1 MLIDCICGESKFA
14 INAEQIGFDGRL
26 VKCGK
31 CGKEW
36 FQESKQEV
44 IEKKL
49 INLDQSLHAKEITL
63 VDDKNYYSDK
73 ISSNRSFGLVFFV
86 VFLFIALWPLK
97 YEEDIRLWSLT
108 LSIIFFILGIFN
120 SKLLTPLNKLW
131 FKFGILLGSIV
142 SPLIMGIVYFL
153 VVTPMGVLMR
163 LLGKDLL
170 KMNKIKNAS
179 TYWIKRDKEQSRMKK
194 QF

>member
-1 MLIDCICGESKFA
+1 MKTDSK
-14 INAEQIGFDGRL
+14 I
-26 VKCGK
+26 
-31 CGKEW
+31 
-36 FQESKQEV
+36 
-44 IEKKL
+44 
-49 INLDQSLHAKEITL
+49 
-63 VDDKNYYSDK
+63 K

-86 VFLFIALWPLK
+86 VFLIVALWPLK
-97 YEEDIRLWSLT
+97 YEEDIRLWSLV

-153 VVTPMGVLMR
+153 VVTPIGVLMR
-163 LLGKDLL
+163 ILGKDLL
-170 KMNKIKNAS
+170 KTSNVKNTS
-179 TYWIKRDKEQSRMKK
+179 TYWIKRDKQHSTMKK

>member
-1 MLIDCICGESKFA
+1 MTSNSK
-14 INAEQIGFDGRL
+14 I
-26 VKCGK
+26 
-31 CGKEW
+31 
-36 FQESKQEV
+36 
-44 IEKKL
+44 
-49 INLDQSLHAKEITL
+49 
-63 VDDKNYYSDK
+63 K

-86 VFLFIALWPLK
+86 VFLIVALWPLK
-97 YEEDIRLWSLT
+97 YEEDIRLWSLV

-142 SPLIMGIVYFL
+142 SPIIMGIVYFL
-153 VVTPMGVLMR
+153 VVTPIGIIMR

-170 KMNKIKNAS
+170 KTNKIKSAS
-179 TYWIKRDKEQSRMKK
+179 TYWIKRDKQHGTMKK